1 MLLKT
6 SRRTFLKGLTLSG
19 VAGSLGVWSFNA
31 RSSLSLPVAASLQG
45 TQFDLTI
52 GETAVNITGSE
63 RQAKTINGGL
73 PGPVLRWKE
82 GDTITLKVKNRLNE
96 QTSIHWHGIILPAN
110 MDGVPGLSFMGI
122 EPDDTYVYTFKVKQ
136 NGTYW
141 YHSHSGL
148 QEQEGVYG
156 AIIIDAREPEPFA
169 YDREHV
175 VMLSDW
181 TDENPHSLLK
191 KLKKQSDYYNF
202 NKPTVGS
209 FFRDVNTRGLSATIA
224 DRKMWAEMK
233 MNPTDL
239 ADVSGYTYTYA
250 VTEKVNSDVSPA
262 EKLDRTVPS
271 R

>member
-110 MDGVPGLSFMGI
+110 MDGVPGLSFM
-122 EPDDTYVYTFKVKQ
+122 
-136 NGTYW
+136 
-141 YHSHSGL
+141 
-148 QEQEGVYG
+148 
-156 AIIIDAREPEPFA
+156 A
-169 YDREHV
+169 
-175 VMLSDW
+175 
-181 TDENPHSLLK
+181 
-191 KLKKQSDYYNF
+191 
-202 NKPTVGS
+202 
-209 FFRDVNTRGLSATIA
+209 
-224 DRKMWAEMK
+224 
-233 MNPTDL
+233 
-239 ADVSGYTYTYA
+239 
-250 VTEKVNSDVSPA
+250 
-262 EKLDRTVPS
+262 
-271 R
+271 

>member
-63 RQAKTINGGL
+63 RPGQKQSMEACR
-73 PGPVLRWKE
+73 GPVLRWKE

-122 EPDDTYVYTFKVKQ
+122 EPDDTYVYTFK
-136 NGTYW
+136 G
-141 YHSHSGL
+141 
-148 QEQEGVYG
+148 
-156 AIIIDAREPEPFA
+156 
-169 YDREHV
+169 
-175 VMLSDW
+175 
-181 TDENPHSLLK
+181 
-191 KLKKQSDYYNF
+191 
-202 NKPTVGS
+202 
-209 FFRDVNTRGLSATIA
+209 
-224 DRKMWAEMK
+224 
-233 MNPTDL
+233 
-239 ADVSGYTYTYA
+239 
-250 VTEKVNSDVSPA
+250 
-262 EKLDRTVPS
+262 
-271 R
+271 